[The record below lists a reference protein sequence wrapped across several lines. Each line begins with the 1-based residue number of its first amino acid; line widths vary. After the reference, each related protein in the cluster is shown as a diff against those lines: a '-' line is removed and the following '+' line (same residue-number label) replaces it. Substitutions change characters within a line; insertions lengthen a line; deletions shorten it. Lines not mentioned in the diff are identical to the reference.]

1 MFVKKEKCGKILLI
15 NSNFGGKMK
24 SLKFY
29 MQDSIKKG
37 YSLGAYNFVSLE
49 ILKGICEGCQKSNSP
64 CLVSLSEGGFSY
76 LGEDFILPTF
86 KTAKKH
92 YNIPIFLHLDHGKSF
107 EICKRAVDLGFDSV
121 MIDGSSLPFEE
132 NIALTKKV
140 VDYAHKH
147 NVFVEAELGVL
158 AGIEDTVKADN
169 NIYTNPNE
177 AKIFVEKTGCDSLAV
192 AIGTS
197 HGAYKFKGEST
208 LRFDIL
214 SQIEDKLPNYPLVLH
229 GASTV
234 PQKYVEIINAYNGN
248 VKGAK
253 GVDENL
259 LNEASTKHNIFK
271 INTDTDLRLVYFA
284 SLRKH
289 LKDHPENIDLRKFN
303 EIAIEEIA
311 NYVAERN
318 EKVFNSI
325 NKI

>member
-15 NSNFGGKMK
+15 IAKFGGKVK
-24 SLKFY
+24 DLSFY
-29 MQDSIKKG
+29 MKDSIKQG
-37 YSLGAYNFVSLE
+37 YSLGAYNFVSME
-49 ILKGICEGCQKSNSP
+49 ILKGICEGCKKSLSP
-64 CLVSLSEGGFSY
+64 CLTSISEGGFSY

-86 KTAKKH
+86 ETAKKH

-107 EICKRAVDLGFDSV
+107 EICKKAVDLGFDSV

-132 NIALTKKV
+132 NIALTKRV

-147 NVFVEAELGVL
+147 SVLVEAELGVL
-158 AGIEDTVKADN
+158 AGVEDFVSAST
-169 NIYTNPNE
+169 NIFTNPKD
-177 AKIFVEKTGCDSLAV
+177 AKIFVERTQCDSLAV

-197 HGAYKFKGEST
+197 HGAYKFKGDAT

-214 SQIEDKLPNYPLVLH
+214 SEIEEALPNYPLVLH

-234 PQKYVEIINAYNGN
+234 PQKYIQIINEYGGN

-259 LNEASTKHNIFK
+259 LKEASTKHNIYK
-271 INTDTDLRLVYFA
+271 INTDTDIRLVYFA

-289 LKDHPENIDLRKFN
+289 LKEHEENFDLRKFN
-303 EIAIEEIA
+303 EVAIQNISD
-311 NYVAERN
+311 YISERN
-318 EKVFNSI
+318 EKVFNSKDRI
-325 NKI
+325 